1 MRSKRVKIKLQHPFA
16 IWLILLALAS
26 FLASWTGMFPA
37 RFVERWYATG
47 LYPLLSGVMAPAANA
62 IPASWLDLL
71 IVFAVPLVIYLL
83 YRRKLLTLFGVAA
96 VGYLF
101 FFWTWGLNYHRTPLV
116 SKLDFNNDLVTP
128 ERVAELAEKTA
139 AQLNQLYPEKEALA
153 YDERALNALA
163 GTRVAQVVREL
174 DGTSWRASG
183 RPKSSRILNPFF
195 KAAGVDGMFNPF
207 GHEALVTS
215 GLLGFERPMTLA
227 HEMAH
232 VRGYP
237 NEGDA
242 NFIALMACV
251 NSSDPTFRY
260 SGWLTLWLY
269 LRSQETVELLDQGPR
284 QDLEAMFKRRRDNRV
299 EWVNDIQARTFDL
312 FLKANRVE
320 GGIRSYARIVTLAVG
335 TQPTWDRFAEKGDP
349 DP

>member
-1 MRSKRVKIKLQHPFA
+1 MLSKRVKIKLQQPIS
-16 IWLILLALAS
+16 IWSILLALTS
-26 FLASWTGMFPA
+26 FLASWAGLFPA
-37 RFVERWYATG
+37 RLVESWYATG
-47 LYPLLSGVMAPAANA
+47 LYPLLSRAMALAANSM
-62 IPASWLDLL
+62 PASWLDVL
-71 IVFAVPLVIYLL
+71 ILFAIPLVLYLL
-83 YRRKLLTLFGVAA
+83 YHRKLRTLFGVAA
-96 VGYLF
+96 VGYLI

-116 SKLDFNNDLVTP
+116 SKLDFNNELVT
-128 ERVAELAEKTA
+128 EENVARFTAKTA
-139 AQLNQLYPEKEALA
+139 SHLNQLYPAKEAQA
-153 YDERALNALA
+153 FDELELGALA
-163 GTRVAQVVREL
+163 GARVAQVVEEL
-174 DGTSWRASG
+174 DGVSWTASG
-183 RPKSSRILNPFF
+183 LPKSSALLNPFF

-215 GLLGFERPMTLA
+215 GLLRFERPMTVA
-227 HEMAH
+227 HEIAH

-251 NSSDPTFRY
+251 NSNDPSFQY

-269 LRSQETVELLDQGPR
+269 LRSAETDEWLDEGPR
-284 QDLEAMFKRRRDNRV
+284 QDLEAMFMRRRDNRV

-320 GGIRSYARIVTLAVG
+320 GGIRSYARIVTLALG
-335 TQPTWDRFAEKGDP
+335 TEPSWERFAEQRDP

>member
-1 MRSKRVKIKLQHPFA
+1 MLSKRVKIKVQQPLA

-26 FLASWTGMFPA
+26 FLASWAGLFPA

-47 LYPLLSGVMAPAANA
+47 LYPLLSRVMALAANA

-83 YRRKLLTLFGVAA
+83 YRRKLLTLFGAAA

-116 SKLDFNNDLVTP
+116 SKLDFNNDLITE
-128 ERVAELAEKTA
+128 ERLAEFTAKTA
-139 AQLNQLYPEKEALA
+139 AQLNQLYPQKEALT
-153 YDERALNALA
+153 YDERALGALA
-163 GTRVAQVVREL
+163 GTRVAQVVEEL
-174 DGTSWRASG
+174 DGTSWPASG
-183 RPKSSRILNPFF
+183 RLKSSRILNPFF

-215 GLLGFERPMTLA
+215 GLLPFERPMTLA
-227 HEMAH
+227 HEIAH

-237 NEGDA
+237 NEGEA

-251 NSSDPTFRY
+251 NSNDRAFRY

-269 LRSQETVELLDQGPR
+269 LRSRETDELLDEGPR
-284 QDLEAMFKRRRDNRV
+284 QDLEAMFTRRRDNRV
-299 EWVNDIQARTFDL
+299 EWVNDIQARTLDL

-320 GGIRSYARIVTLAVG
+320 GGIRSYARIVTLALG
-335 TQPTWDRFAEKGDP
+335 TEPTWERFAEKGP
-349 DP
+349 